1 MRVEKI
7 TRKWQGVRDC
17 SDEPARKLIAFEIVE
32 RRIDGES
39 PVKVWREYRGMTQ
52 ERLAEASKVS
62 RPMIAAIEA
71 GTKKGAIGTLKRLA
85 AALQVDLETLLK
97 RSVPERSRP
106 HRLQ

>member
-1 MRVEKI
+1 
-7 TRKWQGVRDC
+7 
-17 SDEPARKLIAFEIVE
+17 
-32 RRIDGES
+32 
-39 PVKVWREYRGMTQ
+39 
-52 ERLAEASKVS
+52 
-62 RPMIAAIEA
+62 MIAAIEA